1 MKKLHDE
8 TDSTSEAKLKNSLAV
23 KETLKESINQSK
35 TNTTVTID
43 INPIKYFEEFIP
55 RFSRNPLEL
64 RDYITQ
70 KGNTFP
76 EVPLHQTTG
85 TAQISCACRTE
96 LTTWQTLKDRLIT
109 VY

>member
-1 MKKLHDE
+1 MHDE

-23 KETLKESINQSK
+23 KETLKENRRRAQSN
-35 TNTTVTID
+35 TNNTVTID
-43 INPIKYFEEFIP
+43 IILIKYFEEFIS
-55 RFSRNPLEL
+55 RFSGNPLEL

-76 EVPLHQTTG
+76 EVPLHKTTG